1 MPAILAQPAS
11 PPASAGVATPDTD
24 TGAVAW
30 TKVIWMSKRASRD
43 GPMTLSPLDM
53 RRARL
58 MGLLD
63 VSQGRGLEIGPLH
76 SPITAGVA
84 DVYYVDV
91 FSQDQLRANYA
102 HDPSVELSDIP
113 EIHFTLSGPEGIRSL
128 SEAVRPA
135 APFSWAAASH
145 VVEHVPDIISWLAE
159 LAEILVDGGQLLLVV
174 PDRRFTFDILRPST
188 TVGQMLQAHELRE
201 TRPSVRA
208 VYDMFRTIVTVG
220 ASDAWEG
227 VLPSQEGRKND
238 LIGTINQVERA
249 RDGEYVDCHVWM
261 FTPASF
267 VEQINELGRLDLC
280 DFVVETIVSTPQND
294 IEFNVVLRRLP
305 RALKGGQLCAARA
318 AGVLEISDTD
328 PVRDRHQAELER
340 LATENAARQ
349 AELEDLLLAATQR
362 AQELE
367 GSVLAATERAQGLE
381 GSVLAATQQ
390 ANKLADELARV
401 KTSERWRLGG
411 LVALPASAVKRLL
424 VR

>member
-1 MPAILAQPAS
+1 
-11 PPASAGVATPDTD
+11 V
-24 TGAVAW
+24 
-30 TKVIWMSKRASRD
+30 
-43 GPMTLSPLDM
+43 TLSPLDM
-53 RRARL
+53 RRSRL

-63 VSQGRGLEIGPLH
+63 VGQGRGLEIGPLH
-76 SPITAGVA
+76 SPITK
-84 DVYYVDV
+84 DVKDVHYVDV
-91 FSQDQLRANYA
+91 FSQEQLRANYA

-174 PDRRFTFDILRPST
+174 PDRRFTFDILRPCT

-227 VLPSQEGRKND
+227 VVPSQEDRKND

-249 RDGEYVDCHVWM
+249 RDGDYVDCHVWM

-280 DFVVETIVSTPQND
+280 DFVVETIVSTPRND

-305 RALKGGQLCAARA
+305 RALKDGQLCAARA

-328 PVRDRHQAELER
+328 PVRDRHEAELER
-340 LATENAARQ
+340 LATENAASQ
-349 AELEDLLLAATQR
+349 AELEDSLLAATQR
-362 AQELE
+362 AQD
-367 GSVLAATERAQGLE
+367 LE

-401 KTSERWRLGG
+401 KASERWRLGG
-411 LVALPASAVKRLL
+411 LATIPASALKRLL
-424 VR
+424 AR